1 MALALPCYFCFDGFL
16 RSKQDLIGI
25 ETGLKGV
32 CTINGGH
39 QYTKK
44 DELVV
49 PKMPPTM
56 NISTYIGLSFS
67 LKHRYLTNDI
77 EDVRV
82 GVCETWAT
90 LRSCPGTLMGL
101 FAKKVTQKFDD

>member
-16 RSKQDLIGI
+16 RSKQYIIGI

-32 CTINGGH
+32 CTINGEH

-44 DELVV
+44 DEFVV

-56 NISTYIGLSFS
+56 NISTYIGLSF
-67 LKHRYLTNDI
+67 T
-77 EDVRV
+77 V
-82 GVCETWAT
+82 A
-90 LRSCPGTLMGL
+90 
-101 FAKKVTQKFDD
+101 